1 MRVHAEGAM
10 STKSINTL
18 IADRCRAEVRV
29 LRAAR
34 AYAAAGARLDLPAME
49 DTSAE
54 MMLAAFRLRDA
65 DENVAAWKREA
76 RKRLRAAAA
85 RREP

>member
-1 MRVHAEGAM
+1 MHLHAEGAM
-10 STKSINTL
+10 STKSINAL
-18 IADRCRAEVRV
+18 IADRCRAEARV
-29 LRAAR
+29 LRASR
-34 AYAAAGARLDLPAME
+34 SYAAAGARMDLSAME

-65 DENVAAWKREA
+65 DRAIAAWKREA
-76 RKRLRAAAA
+76 RKRLRAA

>member
-1 MRVHAEGAM
+1 MHLHTEGAM
-10 STKSINTL
+10 SDKSINAL
-18 IADRCRAEVRV
+18 IADRCRAEARV

-34 AYAAAGARLDLPAME
+34 AYAAAGARMDLPSME

-65 DENVAAWKREA
+65 DAAISAWKREC

-85 RREP
+85 RRKP